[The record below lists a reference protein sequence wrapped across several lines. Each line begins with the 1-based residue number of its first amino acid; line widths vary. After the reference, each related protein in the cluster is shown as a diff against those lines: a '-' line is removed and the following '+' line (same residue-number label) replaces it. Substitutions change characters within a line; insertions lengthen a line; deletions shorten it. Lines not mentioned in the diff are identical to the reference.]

1 MQLGRVEVIGGGPA
15 GLFAARLI
23 KERMPHASVRVSE
36 RSVPDD
42 TFGFGV
48 AFTARTL
55 RAVAE
60 AERATF
66 DRLVAASVPMPPQEM
81 LIDGVSVRAKG
92 TGGGIAI
99 ARSRLLAV
107 LLDEALRAGV
117 EVDLGV
123 ERNLGDVREAGLVIA
138 ADGAGSKTRAELS
151 EHVGGHVT
159 PGRGVFMWLGCAT
172 RLRSNLFV
180 PVRTEHGLFTIHGY
194 PYAEERSTL
203 GVEADV
209 GTWRRAGMDIATERT
224 PLTESDAFSL
234 EYLQKAFAG
243 PLGGAEL
250 LGNRSRWMHF
260 RTVSLPRWH
269 HENVVL
275 IGDAAHTAH
284 YSVGSGTKMAL
295 EDAIVLAD
303 SLTAGAEPALAGALR
318 RYEEIRRPRVE
329 ALQDA
334 ALRSQ
339 RWWDSIGHRLDL
351 PAPQLMLAYL
361 SRGGVVSASR
371 HAGSDPGLLRAG
383 LAAFAGTEPAG
394 TEPAGTE
401 PAGTEPAGTEPAGTE
416 PAGDELADVRTWVLS
431 RPYEGAALR
440 ASGRVLAEA
449 GQAGYREVPGE
460 PYAVTASR
468 AAHPDEALTAVLG
481 TDVDDPWSPAA
492 DDVLDRCFAL
502 AEAGADGVRLEGRPD
517 RPALLDRLA
526 LAERIRRQTKLFT
539 VVGAPADH
547 IDDLVDGI
555 VAGRADLVAIAD

>member
-1 MQLGRVEVIGGGPA
+1 MRLGRVEVIGGGPS

-23 KERMPHASVRVSE
+23 KERMPWASVRVSE
-36 RSVPDD
+36 RSVPDE

-55 RAVAE
+55 SAVAE

-66 DRLVAASVPMPPQEM
+66 DRLVQASVPMPPQEM

-92 TGGGIAI
+92 NGGGIAI

-107 LLDEALRAGV
+107 LLDEAVRAGV
-117 EVDLGV
+117 EVDLGA
-123 ERNLGDVREAGLVIA
+123 ERHLSDVRDADLVIA
-138 ADGAGSKTRAELS
+138 ADGAGSSVRAELA
-151 EHVGGHVT
+151 EHLGGRVVA
-159 PGRGVFMWLGCAT
+159 GRGVFMWLGCAT
-172 RLRSNLFV
+172 RLPSNLFV

-209 GTWRRAGMDIATERT
+209 QTWRRAGMDTATDRT
-224 PLTESDAFSL
+224 PPTESDTFSID
-234 EYLQKAFAG
+234 YLQAAFTDA
-243 PLGGAEL
+243 LGGAEL

-303 SLTAGAEPALAGALR
+303 SLRTREEPSLASALR
-318 RYEEIRRPRVE
+318 QYEEIRRPRVE

-334 ALRSQ
+334 AVRSQ
-339 RWWDSIGHRLDL
+339 RWWESIGHRLHL
-351 PAPQLMLAYL
+351 PAQQVMLAYL
-361 SRGGVVSASR
+361 SRGGVVSATR
-371 HAGSDPGLLRAG
+371 LAGSDPGLLRAG
-383 LAAFAGTEPAG
+383 LAAFAGAEP
-394 TEPAGTE
+394 
-401 PAGTEPAGTEPAGTE
+401 
-416 PAGDELADVRTWVLS
+416 GDEDLADVRAWVLS

-440 ASGRVLAEA
+440 ASGRVLHND
-449 GQAGYREVPGE
+449 GQPGYREVDGE
-460 PYAVTASR
+460 PFAVTTAR
-468 AAHPDEALTAVLG
+468 AAYPRVALAAVLSA
-481 TDVDDPWSPAA
+481 DADDPWSPAA
-492 DDVLDRCFAL
+492 DEVLGRCCAM
-502 AEAGADGVRLEGRPD
+502 AEAGADGVRLQGRAG

-539 VVGAPADH
+539 VVGASADH

>member
-1 MQLGRVEVIGGGPA
+1 MRTVSSMQLGRVEVIGGGPA

-23 KERMPHASVRVSE
+23 KERTPHARVRVTE

-60 AERATF
+60 AEQATF
-66 DRLVAASVPMPPQEM
+66 DRLVEASVPMPPQEM

-99 ARSRLLAV
+99 ARARLLAV
-107 LLDEALRAGV
+107 LLDEAVRAGV

-123 ERNLGDVREAGLVIA
+123 DRDLDDVRDADLVIA
-138 ADGAGSKTRAELS
+138 ADGAGSGTRAELA
-151 EHVGGHVT
+151 EHVGGRVV
-159 PGRGVFMWLGCAT
+159 PGRGVFMWLGCRT
-172 RLRSNLFV
+172 RLQSNLFV

-203 GVEADV
+203 GVEADIE
-209 GTWRRAGMDIATERT
+209 TWRRAGMDTATERT
-224 PLTESDAFSL
+224 PPTESDAFSIG
-234 EYLQKAFAG
+234 YLQAAFADA
-243 PLGGAEL
+243 LSGAEL

-303 SLTAGAEPALAGALR
+303 SLTTGEEPSLGGALR

-334 ALRSQ
+334 AVRSQ
-339 RWWDSIGHRLDL
+339 GWWDSIGHRLDL

-361 SRGGVVSASR
+361 SRGGVVSTSR
-371 HAGSDPGLLRAG
+371 LAQSDPDLLRAG
-383 LAAFAGTEPAG
+383 LAAFAGVEP
-394 TEPAGTE
+394 T
-401 PAGTEPAGTEPAGTE
+401 
-416 PAGDELADVRTWVLS
+416 DDNLADVRTWVLN
-431 RPYEGAALR
+431 RPCERAALR
-440 ASGRVLAEA
+440 ASRRVLDED
-449 GQAGYREVPGE
+449 GQAGYREVRAE
-460 PYAVTASR
+460 TSAVTALR
-468 AAHPDEALTAVLG
+468 AAYPDEALAAVLG
-481 TDVDDPWSPAA
+481 TDVDDPWSPVA
-492 DDVLDRCFAL
+492 DEVLDHCFAL
-502 AEAGADGVRLEGRPD
+502 AEAGADGVRLQGRPG
-517 RPALLDRLA
+517 RPELLDRLA

-539 VVGAPADH
+539 VVGAPAGH

>member
-1 MQLGRVEVIGGGPA
+1 MRLGRVEVIGGGPA

-23 KERMPHASVRVSE
+23 KERIPHASVRVSE

-60 AERATF
+60 AERVTF
-66 DRLVAASVPMPPQEM
+66 DRIVQASVPMPPQEM
-81 LIDGVSVRAKG
+81 LIDRVSVRAKG

-99 ARSRLLAV
+99 ARSRLLSV
-107 LLDEALRAGV
+107 LLDEAVRAGV

-123 ERNLGDVREAGLVIA
+123 ERNLGEVRDADLVIA
-138 ADGAGSKTRAELS
+138 ADGAGSRTRAELA
-151 EHVGGHVT
+151 EHVGGRVV

-203 GVEADV
+203 GVEADT
-209 GTWRRAGMDIATERT
+209 GTWRRAGMDIATERA
-224 PLTESDAFSL
+224 PLTESDASSIG
-234 EYLQKAFAG
+234 YLQKAFAG
-243 PLGGAEL
+243 ALSGAEL
-250 LGNRSRWMHF
+250 LGNRSRWMRF

-269 HENVVL
+269 YENVVL

-303 SLTAGAEPALAGALR
+303 SLTTGDEPALAGALR
-318 RYEEIRRPRVE
+318 RYEDIRRPRVE

-334 ALRSQ
+334 AVRSQ

-351 PAPQLMLAYL
+351 PPAQLMLAYL
-361 SRGGVVSASR
+361 SRGGMVSASR
-371 HAGSDPGLLRAG
+371 LAGSDPGLLRAG
-383 LAAFAGTEPAG
+383 LAAFAGVAPTD
-394 TEPAGTE
+394 
-401 PAGTEPAGTEPAGTE
+401 
-416 PAGDELADVRTWVLS
+416 DELTDVRTWVLN

-440 ASGRVLAEA
+440 ASSRALDEH
-449 GQAGYREVPGE
+449 GQAGYREVHGE
-460 PYAVTASR
+460 PSAVTALR
-468 AAHPDEALTAVLG
+468 AAYPDEALAAVLG
-481 TDVDDPWSPAA
+481 IDADDPWSPAA
-492 DDVLDRCFAL
+492 DEALDRCFAL
-502 AEAGADGVRLEGRPD
+502 AQAGADGIRLEGRPG

-555 VAGRADLVAIAD
+555 VGGRTDLVAIAE

>member
-1 MQLGRVEVIGGGPA
+1 MHLGRVEVIGGGPA

-23 KERMPHASVRVSE
+23 KERIPRANVRVSE

-66 DRLVAASVPMPPQEM
+66 DRLVQASVPMPQQEM
-81 LIDGVSVRAKG
+81 LIDGVSIRAKG

-99 ARSRLLAV
+99 ARSRLLEV
-107 LLDEALRAGV
+107 LLDEAVRAGV
-117 EVDLGV
+117 ELDLGA
-123 ERNLGDVREAGLVIA
+123 ERDLGDVRDADLVIA
-138 ADGAGSKTRAELS
+138 ADGVGSRTRTALA
-151 EHVGGHVT
+151 EHVGGHVV

-209 GTWRRAGMDIATERT
+209 GTWRGAGMDIATART
-224 PLTESDAFSL
+224 PLTESDAFSID
-234 EYLQKAFAG
+234 YLQKAFAEA
-243 PLGGAEL
+243 LGGAEL
-250 LGNRSRWMHF
+250 LGNRSRWMRF

-303 SLTAGAEPALAGALR
+303 SLTAGEEPALAGALR
-318 RYEEIRRPRVE
+318 HYEEIRRPRVE

-334 ALRSQ
+334 AMRSQ
-339 RWWDSIGHRLDL
+339 RWWDSIGQRLDL

-361 SRGGVVSASR
+361 SRGGVVSTSR
-371 HAGSDPGLLRAG
+371 LAEGDPGLLRAG
-383 LAAFAGTEPAG
+383 LTAFAGEAPTD
-394 TEPAGTE
+394 
-401 PAGTEPAGTEPAGTE
+401 
-416 PAGDELADVRTWVLS
+416 DELADARTWVLN
-431 RPYEGAALR
+431 RPYQGAALR
-440 ASGRVLAEA
+440 TSGRVLDED
-449 GQAGYREVPGE
+449 GQAVYRKVHGE
-460 PYAVTASR
+460 PFAVTALR
-468 AAHPDEALTAVLG
+468 TAHPDETLAAVLG

-492 DDVLDRCFAL
+492 DEVLDRCFAL
-502 AEAGADGVRLEGRPD
+502 AEAGADGVRLEGQPGRA
-517 RPALLDRLA
+517 ALLDRLA

-547 IDDLVDGI
+547 IDDLVDGV
-555 VAGRADLVAIAD
+555 VAGRVDLVAIAG

>member
-1 MQLGRVEVIGGGPA
+1 MTNQSVTAYRAFMRLRRVEVIGGGPA

-23 KERMPHASVRVSE
+23 KERIPDASVRVSE

-66 DRLVAASVPMPPQEM
+66 DRIVQASVPMPPQEM
-81 LIDGVSVRAKG
+81 LIDGVPVRAKG

-107 LLDEALRAGV
+107 LLDEAVRAGV

-123 ERNLGDVREAGLVIA
+123 ERNLGDVRDADLVIA
-138 ADGAGSKTRAELS
+138 ADGAGSRTRAELA

-180 PVRTEHGLFTIHGY
+180 PVRTQHGLFTIHGY
-194 PYAEERSTL
+194 PYAEELSTL
-203 GVEADV
+203 GVEADA
-209 GTWRRAGMDIATERT
+209 GTWRRAGMDTATERT

-234 EYLQKAFAG
+234 GYLQKAFAG
-243 PLGGAEL
+243 ALGGAGL

-269 HENVVL
+269 HEIVVL

-303 SLTAGAEPALAGALR
+303 SLTTGDEPALAGALR
-318 RYEEIRRPRVE
+318 RYEGIRRPRVE

-334 ALRSQ
+334 AVRSQ
-339 RWWDSIGHRLDL
+339 RWWDSIGQRLDL
-351 PAPQLMLAYL
+351 AAPQLMLAYL
-361 SRGGVVSASR
+361 SRGGVVSTSR
-371 HAGSDPGLLRAG
+371 LAESDPGLLRAG
-383 LAAFAGTEPAG
+383 LAAFAGAAPTD
-394 TEPAGTE
+394 
-401 PAGTEPAGTEPAGTE
+401 
-416 PAGDELADVRTWVLS
+416 DELADIRTWVLN
-431 RPYEGAALR
+431 RPYDGAALR
-440 ASGRVLAEA
+440 TSGRVLDEA

-460 PYAVTASR
+460 PSAVTASR
-468 AAHPDEALTAVLG
+468 AAYPAEALTAVLR

-492 DDVLDRCFAL
+492 DEMLGRCFAL
-502 AEAGADGVRLEGRPD
+502 AEAGADGVRLEGRPG

-526 LAERIRRQTKLFT
+526 LAERVRRQTKLFT
-539 VVGAPADH
+539 VIGARSGH

-555 VAGRADLVAIAD
+555 VAGRADLVAIAE

>member
-1 MQLGRVEVIGGGPA
+1 
-15 GLFAARLI
+15 
-23 KERMPHASVRVSE
+23 MPHASVRVTE

-55 RAVAE
+55 SAVAE

-66 DRLVAASVPMPPQEM
+66 DRLVRASVPMPPQEM

-92 TGGGIAI
+92 NGGGIAI

-107 LLDEALRAGV
+107 LLDDAVRAGV

-123 ERNLGDVREAGLVIA
+123 ERNLGDMRDADLVIA
-138 ADGAGSKTRAELS
+138 ADGAASRTRAELA
-151 EHVGGHVT
+151 EHLGGRVV

-194 PYAEERSTL
+194 PYADERSTL

-209 GTWRRAGMDIATERT
+209 QTWRRAGMDTATERT
-224 PLTESDAFSL
+224 PPAESDTSSID
-234 EYLQKAFAG
+234 YLQAAFTG

-260 RTVSLPRWH
+260 RTVSLPRWR
-269 HENVVL
+269 HENIVL

-303 SLTAGAEPALAGALR
+303 SLTADAEASLAGALR
-318 RYEEIRRPRVE
+318 QYEAIRRPRVE

-334 ALRSQ
+334 AVRSQ

-361 SRGGVVSASR
+361 SRGGMVSASR
-371 HAGSDPGLLRAG
+371 LAGSDPGLLRAG
-383 LAAFAGTEPAG
+383 LAAFAGAEPSN
-394 TEPAGTE
+394 
-401 PAGTEPAGTEPAGTE
+401 
-416 PAGDELADVRTWVLS
+416 GDLADVRTWVLS
-431 RPYEGAALR
+431 RAYEGTALH
-440 ASGRVLAEA
+440 ASGRVLDENR
-449 GQAGYREVPGE
+449 QPGYREVHGE
-460 PYAVTASR
+460 PIAVTVLRSAN
-468 AAHPDEALTAVLG
+468 PEGTLVAVLE
-481 TDVDDPWSPAA
+481 TDVDDPWSPAG
-492 DDVLDRCFAL
+492 DEMLDRCLAL
-502 AEAGADGVRLEGRPD
+502 AEAGADGVRLQGRPG

-526 LAERIRRQTKLFT
+526 LAERIRRQTTLFT
-539 VVGAPADH
+539 VVDAHADH

-555 VAGRADLVAIAD
+555 VAGRADLVALAD

>member
-36 RSVPDD
+36 RSVTDD

-81 LIDGVSVRAKG
+81 LIDGVSVRAAG
-92 TGGGIAI
+92 AGGGIAI
-99 ARSRLLAV
+99 ARSQLLAV
-107 LLDEALRAGV
+107 LLDEAVRAGV

-123 ERNLGDVREAGLVIA
+123 ERNLGDVRDADLVIA
-138 ADGAGSKTRAELS
+138 ADGVGSRTRAELA
-151 EHVGGHVT
+151 EHVGGRIV
-159 PGRGVFMWLGCAT
+159 PGRGVFMWLGCRT
-172 RLRSNLFV
+172 RLRSNLFA

-203 GVEADV
+203 GIEADV
-209 GTWRRAGMDIATERT
+209 GTWRRAGMDTATERT
-224 PLTESDAFSL
+224 PLTESDAFSIG
-234 EYLQKAFAG
+234 YLQKAFADA
-243 PLGGAEL
+243 LGGAEL

-260 RTVSLPRWH
+260 RTVSLTRWH

-295 EDAIVLAD
+295 EDAIVLAG
-303 SLTAGAEPALAGALR
+303 SLTSGEDLSLAGALW

-334 ALRSQ
+334 AVRSQ
-339 RWWDSIGHRLDL
+339 RWWDSIGQRLDL
-351 PAPQLMLAYL
+351 PAPQVMLAYL

-371 HAGSDPGLLRAG
+371 LAESDPGLLQAG
-383 LAAFAGTEPAG
+383 LAAFAGVEPAD
-394 TEPAGTE
+394 
-401 PAGTEPAGTEPAGTE
+401 
-416 PAGDELADVRTWVLS
+416 GDLAHVRDWVLNQ
-431 RPYEGAALR
+431 PYEGAALR
-440 ASGRVLAEA
+440 TRGRVVNED
-449 GQAGYREVPGE
+449 GQAGYREVRGE
-460 PYAVTASR
+460 PSAVTVLRSAC
-468 AAHPDEALTAVLG
+468 PDDALAAVLA

-492 DDVLDRCFAL
+492 DEVLDRCFAL
-502 AEAGADGVRLEGRPD
+502 AEAGADGVRLEGRPG

-539 VVGAPADH
+539 VIGAPADH

-555 VAGRADLVAIAD
+555 AAGRADLVAIAD

>member
-1 MQLGRVEVIGGGPA
+1 LTIQSASAYRTFMQLGRVEVIGGGPA

-23 KERMPHASVRVSE
+23 KERMPYASVRVSE
-36 RSVPDD
+36 RW
-42 TFGFGV
+42 V

-66 DRLVAASVPMPPQEM
+66 DRLVEASVPMPQQEM

-99 ARSRLLAV
+99 ARSRLLGV
-107 LLDEALRAGV
+107 LLDEAVRAGV

-123 ERNLGDVREAGLVIA
+123 ERDLGDVRDADLVIA
-138 ADGAGSKTRAELS
+138 ADGAGSRTRAELAQY
-151 EHVGGHVT
+151 VGGRVV
-159 PGRGVFMWLGCAT
+159 PGRGVFMWLGCGT

-209 GTWRRAGMDIATERT
+209 ETWRRAGMDIATDRT
-224 PLTESDAFSL
+224 PVTESDAFSID
-234 EYLQKAFAG
+234 YLQKAFGGA
-243 PLGGAEL
+243 LGGAEL
-250 LGNRSRWMHF
+250 LANRSRWMHF
-260 RTVSLPRWH
+260 RTVSLARWR

-295 EDAIVLAD
+295 EDAIALAD
-303 SLTAGAEPALAGALR
+303 SLTTGEEPSLAGGLR

-334 ALRSQ
+334 AVRSQ
-339 RWWDSIGHRLDL
+339 RWWDSVAHRLDL

-361 SRGGVVSASR
+361 SRGGVISASR
-371 HAGSDPGLLRAG
+371 LAASDPGLLRAG
-383 LAAFAGTEPAG
+383 LAAFAGVEPA
-394 TEPAGTE
+394 A
-401 PAGTEPAGTEPAGTE
+401 
-416 PAGDELADVRTWVLS
+416 DELADVRTWVLS

-440 ASGRVLAEA
+440 TSGRVLDED
-449 GQAGYREVPGE
+449 GQAGYRAVQGE
-460 PYAVTASR
+460 AFAVTALR
-468 AAHPDEALTAVLG
+468 AAYPDETLAAVLG
-481 TDVDDPWSPAA
+481 ADVDDPWSPAA
-492 DDVLDRCFAL
+492 DEVLARCFAL
-502 AEAGADGVRLEGRPD
+502 AEAGADGVRLEGRPG
-517 RPALLDRLA
+517 RLALLDRLA

-539 VVGAPADH
+539 VVGASADH

-555 VAGRADLVAIAD
+555 VAGRADLVALAD

>member
-1 MQLGRVEVIGGGPA
+1 MYLERVEVIGGGPA

-23 KERMPHASVRVSE
+23 KERIPRVSVRVSE

-55 RAVAE
+55 RAVAD
-60 AERATF
+60 AEPTTF
-66 DRLVAASVPMPPQEM
+66 DRIVRASVPMPPQEM

-92 TGGGIAI
+92 NGGGIAI
-99 ARSRLLAV
+99 ARSRLLAI

-117 EVDLGV
+117 EVELGV
-123 ERNLGDVREAGLVIA
+123 ERDLDDVRDADLVIA
-138 ADGAGSKTRAELS
+138 ADGAGSRTRAELA
-151 EHVGGHVT
+151 EHVGGRVD

-180 PVRTEHGLFTIHGY
+180 PVRTPHGLFTIHGY
-194 PYAEERSTL
+194 PYAEKLSTL
-203 GVEADV
+203 GVEADIE
-209 GTWRRAGMDIATERT
+209 TWRRAGMDTATERT
-224 PLTESDAFSL
+224 PMTESDAFSL
-234 EYLQKAFAG
+234 GYLQKAFTDA
-243 PLGGAEL
+243 LGGAEL

-303 SLTAGAEPALAGALR
+303 SLTTGEEPALADALR
-318 RYEEIRRPRVE
+318 RYEDIRRPRVE

-334 ALRSQ
+334 AVRSQ
-339 RWWDSIGHRLDL
+339 RWWESIGHRLDL

-371 HAGSDPGLLRAG
+371 LAGSDPGLLQTG
-383 LAAFAGTEPAG
+383 LAAFAGQAPTV
-394 TEPAGTE
+394 
-401 PAGTEPAGTEPAGTE
+401 
-416 PAGDELADVRTWVLS
+416 DELADVRTWVLS
-431 RPYEGAALR
+431 RPYEGASLRTSGRVVDDGGQGGHREAQGEPVAVSALR
-440 ASGRVLAEA
+440 AA
-449 GQAGYREVPGE
+449 Y
-460 PYAVTASR
+460 
-468 AAHPDEALTAVLG
+468 PDEALVAVLG

-492 DDVLDRCFAL
+492 DKVLGRCFAL
-502 AEAGADGVRLEGRPD
+502 GEAGADGVRLEGRPG

-539 VVGAPADH
+539 VVGGTAEHA
-547 IDDLVDGI
+547 DDLVDGI
-555 VAGRADLVAIAD
+555 VAGRADLVTIED

>member
-1 MQLGRVEVIGGGPA
+1 LTNELASAYRTSMRLGRVEVIGGGPA
-15 GLFAARLI
+15 GLFAARLV
-23 KERMPHASVRVSE
+23 KDRMPHASVRVSE

-66 DRLVAASVPMPPQEM
+66 DRLVDASVPMPQQEM

-92 TGGGIAI
+92 AGGGIAI
-99 ARSRLLAV
+99 ARSRLLEV
-107 LLDEALRAGV
+107 LLDEAVRAGV
-117 EVDLGV
+117 EVDLGM
-123 ERNLGDVREAGLVIA
+123 ERDLADVRDADLVIA
-138 ADGAGSKTRAELS
+138 ADGVASRTRAELA
-151 EHVGGHVT
+151 EHVGGRVV
-159 PGRGVFMWLGCAT
+159 PGRGVFMWLGCGT

-180 PVRTEHGLFTIHGY
+180 PVRTEHGLFTIHAY
-194 PYAEERSTL
+194 PYAAERSTL

-209 GTWRRAGMDIATERT
+209 GTWRRAGMDTATART
-224 PLTESDAFSL
+224 PLTESDAFSID
-234 EYLQKAFAG
+234 YLQKAFADA
-243 PLGGAEL
+243 LGGAEL

-295 EDAIVLAD
+295 EDAIALTD
-303 SLTAGAEPALAGALR
+303 SLTAGDEAALAGALR
-318 RYEEIRRPRVE
+318 HYEEIRRPRVE

-334 ALRSQ
+334 AVRSQ

-361 SRGGVVSASR
+361 SRGGVVSTSR
-371 HAGSDPGLLRAG
+371 LAQSDPGLLRVG
-383 LAAFAGTEPAG
+383 LAAFAGVAPTD
-394 TEPAGTE
+394 
-401 PAGTEPAGTEPAGTE
+401 
-416 PAGDELADVRTWVLS
+416 DELADVRTWVLN

-440 ASGRVLAEA
+440 ASGRIMEDR
-449 GQAGYREVPGE
+449 QAGYREVHGGPF
-460 PYAVTASR
+460 AVSTLR
-468 AAHPDEALTAVLG
+468 AAYPDETLAAVLG
-481 TDVDDPWSPAA
+481 TDVDDPWSPAG
-492 DDVLDRCFAL
+492 DEVLDRCFAL
-502 AEAGADGVRLEGRPD
+502 AEAGADGVRLEGRRG

-539 VVGAPADH
+539 LVGAPTDH

>member
-1 MQLGRVEVIGGGPA
+1 MHLGRVEVIGGGPA

-23 KERMPHASVRVSE
+23 KERIPHASVRVTE

-66 DRLVAASVPMPPQEM
+66 DRIVASAVPMPPQEM
-81 LIDGVSVRAKG
+81 LIDGVSVGAKG
-92 TGGGIAI
+92 NGGGIAI

-107 LLDEALRAGV
+107 LLDEAVQAGV

-123 ERNLGDVREAGLVIA
+123 ERTLDDVRDADLVIA
-138 ADGAGSKTRAELS
+138 ADGAGSRTRAELA
-151 EHVGGHVT
+151 EHVGGRVD

-180 PVRTEHGLFTIHGY
+180 PVRTPHGLFTIHGY
-194 PYAEERSTL
+194 PYAEELSTL

-209 GTWRRAGMDIATERT
+209 GTWRRAGMDSATERT
-224 PLTESDAFSL
+224 PLTESDAYSL
-234 EYLQKAFAG
+234 HYLQQAFADA
-243 PLGGAEL
+243 LGGAEL

-303 SLTAGAEPALAGALR
+303 SLTTGEEPALAGALR
-318 RYEEIRRPRVE
+318 QYEDIRRPRVE

-334 ALRSQ
+334 AVRSQ
-339 RWWDSIGHRLDL
+339 RWWDSIGQRLDL
-351 PAPQLMLAYL
+351 PAPRLMLAYL
-361 SRGGVVSASR
+361 SRGGVVSAAR
-371 HAGSDPGLLRAG
+371 LAESDPGLLRAG
-383 LAAFAGTEPAG
+383 LAALAGAEPTDG
-394 TEPAGTE
+394 
-401 PAGTEPAGTEPAGTE
+401 
-416 PAGDELADVRTWVLS
+416 ELADVRSWVLN
-431 RPYEGAALR
+431 RPYEGASLR
-440 ASGRVLAEA
+440 TRSRVLDRD

-460 PYAVTASR
+460 PVAVSALR
-468 AAHPDEALTAVLG
+468 AAYPDEALAAVLR
-481 TDVDDPWSPAA
+481 TDADDPWSAAA
-492 DDVLDRCFAL
+492 DEVLDRCFAL
-502 AEAGADGVRLEGRPD
+502 AAAGADGVRLEGQPG

-526 LAERIRRQTKLFT
+526 LAERIRHQTKLFT

-547 IDDLVDGI
+547 IDDLVDAI
-555 VAGRADLVAIAD
+555 VAGRADLVAMAD

>member
-1 MQLGRVEVIGGGPA
+1 MHLGRVEVIGGGPA

-23 KERMPHASVRVSE
+23 KERVPHASVRVSE

-66 DRLVAASVPMPPQEM
+66 DRLVQASVPMPQQEM

-99 ARSRLLAV
+99 SRARLLAV
-107 LLDEALRAGV
+107 LLDEAVRAGV

-123 ERNLGDVREAGLVIA
+123 ERNLGDVRDADLVIA
-138 ADGAGSKTRAELS
+138 ADGVGSRTRAELA
-151 EHVGGHVT
+151 EHVGGQIVA
-159 PGRGVFMWLGCAT
+159 GRGVFMWLGCRT

-203 GVEADV
+203 GVEADA
-209 GTWRRAGMDIATERT
+209 GTWRRARMDIATART
-224 PLTESDAFSL
+224 PLTESDAFSIN
-234 EYLQKAFAG
+234 YLQKAFADA
-243 PLGGAEL
+243 LGGAEL

-295 EDAIVLAD
+295 EDAVALAD
-303 SLTAGAEPALAGALR
+303 SLTTGAEPALAGALR
-318 RYEEIRRPRVE
+318 RYEEVRRPRVE

-334 ALRSQ
+334 AVRSQ

-361 SRGGVVSASR
+361 SRGGMVSTAR
-371 HAGSDPGLLRAG
+371 LAESDPELLRAG
-383 LAAFAGTEPAG
+383 LTAFGGVEP
-394 TEPAGTE
+394 TD
-401 PAGTEPAGTEPAGTE
+401 
-416 PAGDELADVRTWVLS
+416 DEFADVRTWVLS
-431 RPYEGAALR
+431 RPHEGTALR
-440 ASGRVLAEA
+440 ASGRVLDDH
-449 GQAGYREVPGE
+449 GQAGYREVQGE
-460 PYAVTASR
+460 PFAVTALR
-468 AAHPDEALTAVLG
+468 ADCPDEALAAVLG
-481 TDVDDPWSPAA
+481 ADVDDPWSPAA
-492 DDVLDRCFAL
+492 DEVLDRCLAL
-502 AEAGADGVRLEGRPD
+502 AEAGADGVRLEGRPG

-539 VVGAPADH
+539 VVGGGADH
-547 IDDLVDGI
+547 IDDLVDAI
-555 VAGRADLVAIAD
+555 VAGRADLVAIAG

>member
-1 MQLGRVEVIGGGPA
+1 MYLRRVEVIGGGPA

-23 KERMPHASVRVSE
+23 KERVPHASVRVSE

-66 DRLVAASVPMPPQEM
+66 DRIVQASVPMPPQEM
-81 LIDGVSVRAKG
+81 VIDGVSVRAKG
-92 TGGGIAI
+92 HGGGIAI

-107 LLDEALRAGV
+107 LLDEAIRAGV
-117 EVDLGV
+117 EVDLGA
-123 ERNLGDVREAGLVIA
+123 ERTLDDVRDADLVIA
-138 ADGAGSKTRAELS
+138 ADGAGSSTRAELGQ
-151 EHVGGHVT
+151 HVAGRVD

-180 PVRTEHGLFTIHGY
+180 PVRTPHGLFTIHGY
-194 PYAEERSTL
+194 PYAEDLSTL
-203 GVEADV
+203 GVEADTE
-209 GTWRRAGMDIATERT
+209 TWRRAGMDTSTERT

-234 EYLQKAFAG
+234 DYLQKAFADA
-243 PLGGAEL
+243 LGGAEL

-260 RTVSLPRWH
+260 RTVSLPQWH

-303 SLTAGAEPALAGALR
+303 SLTTGEQPALTSALD
-318 RYEEIRRPRVE
+318 RYEDIRRPRVE

-334 ALRSQ
+334 AVRSQ
-339 RWWDSIGHRLDL
+339 RWWESIGHRLDL

-361 SRGGVVSASR
+361 SRGGVVSTAR
-371 HAGSDPGLLRAG
+371 LVESDPGLLQAG
-383 LAAFAGTEPAG
+383 LAAFAGQAPT
-394 TEPAGTE
+394 
-401 PAGTEPAGTEPAGTE
+401 
-416 PAGDELADVRTWVLS
+416 DNELADVGSWVLS
-431 RPYEGAALR
+431 RPYEGASLR
-440 ASGRVLAEA
+440 TSGRVVDDGAQ
-449 GQAGYREVPGE
+449 GGYREAQGEPVAVSAQRAAYPGE
-460 PYAVTASR
+460 
-468 AAHPDEALTAVLG
+468 ALVAILG
-481 TDVDDPWSPAA
+481 ADVDDPWSPAA
-492 DDVLDRCFAL
+492 DEVLHHCLAL
-502 AEAGADGVRLEGRPD
+502 AEAGADGLRLEGRPG

-539 VVGAPADH
+539 VVGGTADH
-547 IDDLVDGI
+547 ADDLVDGI

>member
-1 MQLGRVEVIGGGPA
+1 M
-15 GLFAARLI
+15 
-23 KERMPHASVRVSE
+23 
-36 RSVPDD
+36 
-42 TFGFGV
+42 
-48 AFTARTL
+48 
-55 RAVAE
+55 
-60 AERATF
+60 
-66 DRLVAASVPMPPQEM
+66 
-81 LIDGVSVRAKG
+81 
-92 TGGGIAI
+92 
-99 ARSRLLAV
+99 
-107 LLDEALRAGV
+107 
-117 EVDLGV
+117 
-123 ERNLGDVREAGLVIA
+123 
-138 ADGAGSKTRAELS
+138 
-151 EHVGGHVT
+151 
-159 PGRGVFMWLGCAT
+159 
-172 RLRSNLFV
+172 

-209 GTWRRAGMDIATERT
+209 GTWRRAGMDTATERT
-224 PLTESDAFSL
+224 PLTESDAFSID
-234 EYLQKAFAG
+234 YLQNAFADA
-243 PLGGAEL
+243 LGGAEL

-303 SLTAGAEPALAGALR
+303 SLTTGEEPALAGALR

-334 ALRSQ
+334 AVRSQ

-371 HAGSDPGLLRAG
+371 LAESDPGLLRAG
-383 LAAFAGTEPAG
+383 LAAFAGVEP
-394 TEPAGTE
+394 TD
-401 PAGTEPAGTEPAGTE
+401 
-416 PAGDELADVRTWVLS
+416 DELADVRTWVLN

-440 ASGRVLAEA
+440 TSSRVLDED
-449 GQAGYREVPGE
+449 GQAGYREVPAE
-460 PYAVTASR
+460 PFAVTALR
-468 AAHPDEALTAVLG
+468 AAYPDEALAAVLG

-492 DDVLDRCFAL
+492 DEVLDRCFAL
-502 AEAGADGVRLEGRPD
+502 AEAGADGVRLEGRPG

-539 VVGAPADH
+539 VVGAPAGH

>member
-1 MQLGRVEVIGGGPA
+1 MQLGRVEVIGGGPS

-23 KERMPHASVRVSE
+23 KERMPRVSVRVTE
-36 RSVPDD
+36 RSVPDE

-55 RAVAE
+55 SAVAE

-66 DRLVAASVPMPPQEM
+66 DRLVRASVPMPQQEM

-92 TGGGIAI
+92 NGGGIAI

-107 LLDEALRAGV
+107 LLDEAVRAGV
-117 EVDLGV
+117 DVDLGV
-123 ERNLGDVREAGLVIA
+123 ERHLGDVRDADLVIA
-138 ADGAGSKTRAELS
+138 ADGAASRTRAELT
-151 EHVGGHVT
+151 EHLGGRVV

-194 PYAEERSTL
+194 PYADERSTL

-209 GTWRRAGMDIATERT
+209 QTWRRAGMDTATERT
-224 PLTESDAFSL
+224 PPAESDTFSID
-234 EYLQKAFAG
+234 YLQAAFTGA
-243 PLGGAEL
+243 LGGAEL

-269 HENVVL
+269 HENIVL

-303 SLTAGAEPALAGALR
+303 SLTAVAEASLAGALR
-318 RYEEIRRPRVE
+318 QYEAIRRPRVE

-334 ALRSQ
+334 AVRSQ

-361 SRGGVVSASR
+361 SRGGMVSASR
-371 HAGSDPGLLRAG
+371 LAGSDPGLLRAG
-383 LAAFAGTEPAG
+383 LAAFAGAEPSN
-394 TEPAGTE
+394 
-401 PAGTEPAGTEPAGTE
+401 
-416 PAGDELADVRTWVLS
+416 GDLADVRTWVLS
-431 RPYEGAALR
+431 RAYEGTALH
-440 ASGRVLAEA
+440 ASGRVLDENR
-449 GQAGYREVPGE
+449 QPGYREVHGE
-460 PYAVTASR
+460 PIAVTGLR
-468 AAHPDEALTAVLG
+468 AANPEGTLAAVLE
-481 TDVDDPWSPAA
+481 TDVDDPWSPAG
-492 DDVLDRCFAL
+492 DEMLDRCLAL
-502 AEAGADGVRLEGRPD
+502 AKAGADGVRLQGRPG

-526 LAERIRRQTKLFT
+526 LAERIRRQTTLFT
-539 VVGAPADH
+539 VIDAHADH

-555 VAGRADLVAIAD
+555 VAGRADLVALAD

>member
-1 MQLGRVEVIGGGPA
+1 
-15 GLFAARLI
+15 
-23 KERMPHASVRVSE
+23 
-36 RSVPDD
+36 
-42 TFGFGV
+42 V

-66 DRLVAASVPMPPQEM
+66 DRIVQASVPMPPQEM

-92 TGGGIAI
+92 NGGGIAI

-107 LLDEALRAGV
+107 LLDEAVQAGV
-117 EVDLGV
+117 EVDLGA
-123 ERNLGDVREAGLVIA
+123 ERTLDDVRDADLVIA
-138 ADGAGSKTRAELS
+138 ADGAGSRTRAELGQ
-151 EHVGGHVT
+151 HVAGRVD

-180 PVRTEHGLFTIHGY
+180 PVRTPHGLFTIHGY
-194 PYAEERSTL
+194 PYAEDLSTL

-209 GTWRRAGMDIATERT
+209 ETWRRAGMDTSTERT
-224 PLTESDAFSL
+224 PPTESDAFSL
-234 EYLQKAFAG
+234 DYLQKVFADA
-243 PLGGAEL
+243 LGGAEL
-250 LGNRSRWMHF
+250 LGNRSRWMRF

-303 SLTAGAEPALAGALR
+303 SLTTGEESALALALG
-318 RYEEIRRPRVE
+318 RYEDIRRPRVE

-334 ALRSQ
+334 AVRSQ
-339 RWWDSIGHRLDL
+339 RWWESIAHRLDL

-361 SRGGVVSASR
+361 SRGGVVSTAR
-371 HAGSDPGLLRAG
+371 LAGSDPGLLRAG
-383 LAAFAGTEPAG
+383 LAAFAGPAP
-394 TEPAGTE
+394 TD
-401 PAGTEPAGTEPAGTE
+401 
-416 PAGDELADVRTWVLS
+416 DELADVRTWVLN
-431 RPYEGAALR
+431 RPYETASLR
-440 ASGRVLAEA
+440 MGGRVLDDG
-449 GQAGYREVPGE
+449 GQAGYREAPGE
-460 PYAVTASR
+460 PVAVSALR
-468 AAHPDEALTAVLG
+468 AAYPDEALVAILG
-481 TDVDDPWSPAA
+481 ADVDDPWSPTA
-492 DDVLDRCFAL
+492 DEVLDRCFAL
-502 AEAGADGVRLEGRPD
+502 AEAGADGVRLEGGQG

-539 VVGAPADH
+539 VVGGTADH
-547 IDDLVDGI
+547 ADDLVDGI

>member
-1 MQLGRVEVIGGGPA
+1 MRLRHVEIIGGGPA

-23 KERMPHASVRVSE
+23 KERIPHASVRVSE
-36 RSVPDD
+36 RSVPDE

-107 LLDEALRAGV
+107 LLDEAVRAGV
-117 EVDLGV
+117 EVDLGM
-123 ERNLGDVREAGLVIA
+123 ERNLSDVRDADLVIA
-138 ADGAGSKTRAELS
+138 ADGAGSRTRADLAG
-151 EHVGGHVT
+151 HVGGHVT

-194 PYAEERSTL
+194 PYAGELSTL
-203 GVEADV
+203 GVEADT
-209 GTWRRAGMDIATERT
+209 GTWRRAGMDTATERT
-224 PLTESDAFSL
+224 PPTESDAFSL
-234 EYLQKAFAG
+234 DYLQKAFAG
-243 PLGGAEL
+243 ALGGAGL

-303 SLTAGAEPALAGALR
+303 SLTTGEEPALAGALR
-318 RYEEIRRPRVE
+318 RYEDIRRPRVE

-334 ALRSQ
+334 AVRSQ

-351 PAPQLMLAYL
+351 PAPQVMLAYL
-361 SRGGVVSASR
+361 SRGGMVSAAR
-371 HAGSDPGLLRAG
+371 LAQSDPGLLRAG
-383 LAAFAGTEPAG
+383 LAAFAGTEPAD
-394 TEPAGTE
+394 
-401 PAGTEPAGTEPAGTE
+401 
-416 PAGDELADVRTWVLS
+416 DELADVRTWVLNQ
-431 RPYEGAALR
+431 PYEGAALR
-440 ASGRVLAEA
+440 TSGRVLADD

-460 PYAVTASR
+460 PAAVTASR
-468 AAHPDEALTAVLG
+468 AAYPDEALAAVLG

-492 DDVLDRCFAL
+492 DEVLDRCFAL
-502 AEAGADGVRLEGRPD
+502 AEAGADGIRLQGRPG
-517 RPALLDRLA
+517 RAALLDRLA
-526 LAERIRRQTKLFT
+526 LAERIRHQTKLFA
-539 VVGAPADH
+539 VVGAPADC
-547 IDDLVDGI
+547 IDDLVDAV
-555 VAGRADLVAIAD
+555 VAGRADLVATAD

>member
-1 MQLGRVEVIGGGPA
+1 MRLRRVEVVGGGPA
-15 GLFAARLI
+15 GLFAGRLI
-23 KERMPHASVRVSE
+23 KERIPQASVRVSE

-81 LIDGVSVRAKG
+81 LIDGVPVRAKG
-92 TGGGIAI
+92 AGGGIAI

-107 LLDEALRAGV
+107 LLDEAVRAGV

-123 ERNLGDVREAGLVIA
+123 ERNLGDMRDADLVIA
-138 ADGAGSKTRAELS
+138 ADGAGSRTRTDLAEHL
-151 EHVGGHVT
+151 GGHVT

-180 PVRTEHGLFTIHGY
+180 PVRTQHGLFTIHGY
-194 PYAEERSTL
+194 PYAEELSTL

-209 GTWRRAGMDIATERT
+209 ETWRRAGMDIATERT

-234 EYLQKAFAG
+234 NYLQNAFTDA
-243 PLGGAEL
+243 LGGAEL

-303 SLTAGAEPALAGALR
+303 SLTTGEEPALAGALR

-334 ALRSQ
+334 AVRSQ
-339 RWWDSIGHRLDL
+339 HWWDSIGHRLDL

-361 SRGGVVSASR
+361 SRGGVVSTSR
-371 HAGSDPGLLRAG
+371 LAESDPGLLRAG
-383 LAAFAGTEPAG
+383 LAAFAGTEPADG
-394 TEPAGTE
+394 
-401 PAGTEPAGTEPAGTE
+401 
-416 PAGDELADVRTWVLS
+416 ELADVRTWVLN

-440 ASGRVLAEA
+440 TSGRVLAED
-449 GQAGYREVPGE
+449 GQPGYREVPGE
-460 PYAVTASR
+460 PGAVTALR
-468 AAHPDEALTAVLG
+468 AAFPDQALAAVVG

-492 DDVLDRCFAL
+492 DDVLDRCLAL
-502 AEAGADGVRLEGRPD
+502 AEAGADGIRLEGQPG

-539 VVGAPADH
+539 VVRAPAGH
-547 IDDLVDGI
+547 IDDLVDAI
-555 VAGRADLVAIAD
+555 VAGRADLIATAD

>member
-1 MQLGRVEVIGGGPA
+1 MRLRRVEVIGGGPA

-23 KERMPHASVRVSE
+23 KERIPHASVRVSE

-66 DRLVAASVPMPPQEM
+66 DRIVAASVPMPPQEM

-92 TGGGIAI
+92 NGGGIAI

-107 LLDEALRAGV
+107 LLDEAVQAGV

-123 ERNLGDVREAGLVIA
+123 ERNLDDVRDADLVIA
-138 ADGAGSKTRAELS
+138 ADGAGSRTRAELP
-151 EHVGGHVT
+151 EHVGGRVD

-180 PVRTEHGLFTIHGY
+180 PVRTPHGLFTIHGY
-194 PYAEERSTL
+194 PYAEELSTL

-209 GTWRRAGMDIATERT
+209 GTWRRAAMDTATERT

-234 EYLQKAFAG
+234 DYLQKAFANA
-243 PLGGAEL
+243 LGGAEL

-260 RTVSLPRWH
+260 RTVSLPQWH
-269 HENVVL
+269 YENVVL

-303 SLTAGAEPALAGALR
+303 SLTTGEEPALAGALR
-318 RYEEIRRPRVE
+318 QYEDIRRPRVE

-334 ALRSQ
+334 AVRSQ

-361 SRGGVVSASR
+361 SRGGMVSTSR
-371 HAGSDPGLLRAG
+371 LAESDPGLLRAG
-383 LAAFAGTEPAG
+383 LAAFAGLAPAD
-394 TEPAGTE
+394 
-401 PAGTEPAGTEPAGTE
+401 
-416 PAGDELADVRTWVLS
+416 DELADVRTWVLN
-431 RPYEGAALR
+431 RPYEGASLR
-440 ASGRVLAEA
+440 TSGRVLAED
-449 GQAGYREVPGE
+449 GQEGYREVPGE
-460 PYAVTASR
+460 PSAVTALR
-468 AAHPDEALTAVLG
+468 AACPGEALAAVLE

-492 DDVLDRCFAL
+492 DEVLDHCSAL
-502 AEAGADGVRLEGRPD
+502 AEAGADGVRLQGRPG

-526 LAERIRRQTKLFT
+526 LAERIRHQTKLFT
-539 VVGAPADH
+539 VVGAPAGH

-555 VAGRADLVAIAD
+555 VAGRADLVAMAD

>member
-1 MQLGRVEVIGGGPA
+1 MDLGRVEVIGGGPA

-55 RAVAE
+55 RAVAD

-66 DRLVAASVPMPPQEM
+66 DRIVHASVPMPPQEM

-92 TGGGIAI
+92 NGGGIAI
-99 ARSRLLAV
+99 ARSRLLAI

-117 EVDLGV
+117 EVDLGA
-123 ERNLGDVREAGLVIA
+123 ERNLDDVRDADLVIA
-138 ADGAGSKTRAELS
+138 ADGAGSRTRAELA
-151 EHVGGHVT
+151 EHVGGRVDL
-159 PGRGVFMWLGCAT
+159 GRGLFMWLGCAT

-180 PVRTEHGLFTIHGY
+180 PVRTSHGLFTIHGY
-194 PYAEERSTL
+194 PYAEDLSTL
-203 GVEADV
+203 GVEADI
-209 GTWRRAGMDIATERT
+209 GTWRRAGMDTATERT
-224 PLTESDAFSL
+224 PLAESDAFSL
-234 EYLQKAFAG
+234 DYLQKAFAG
-243 PLGGAEL
+243 ALGGAEL
-250 LGNRSRWMHF
+250 LGNRSRWMRF

-303 SLTAGAEPALAGALR
+303 SLTGEEPPLAAALR
-318 RYEEIRRPRVE
+318 QYEDIRRPRVE

-334 ALRSQ
+334 AVRSQ
-339 RWWDSIGHRLDL
+339 RWWESIGHRLDL

-371 HAGSDPGLLRAG
+371 LAESDPGLLRAG
-383 LAAFAGTEPAG
+383 LAAFAGPAP
-394 TEPAGTE
+394 TD
-401 PAGTEPAGTEPAGTE
+401 
-416 PAGDELADVRTWVLS
+416 DELADVRTWVLN
-431 RPYEGAALR
+431 RPYEGASLR
-440 ASGRVLAEA
+440 TSGRVLNDD
-449 GQAGYREVPGE
+449 GQAGYREVQGGPV
-460 PYAVTASR
+460 AVSALR
-468 AAHPDEALTAVLG
+468 AAYPDEALAAVLG
-481 TDVDDPWSPAA
+481 TEVDDPWSRAA
-492 DDVLDRCFAL
+492 DEVLDRCFAL
-502 AEAGADGVRLEGRPD
+502 AEAGANGVRLEGRPG

-539 VVGAPADH
+539 VVGGAAGH
-547 IDDLVDGI
+547 VDDLVDGI

>member
-1 MQLGRVEVIGGGPA
+1 MYLGRVEVIGGGPA

-23 KERMPHASVRVSE
+23 KERVPHASVRVSE

-66 DRLVAASVPMPPQEM
+66 DRIVHASVPMPPQEM

-92 TGGGIAI
+92 NGGGIAI
-99 ARSRLLAV
+99 ARSRLLAT
-107 LLDEALRAGV
+107 LLDEAIRAGV
-117 EVDLGV
+117 EVDLGA
-123 ERNLGDVREAGLVIA
+123 ERTLDDVRDADLVIA
-138 ADGAGSKTRAELS
+138 ADGAGSRTRAELGQ
-151 EHVGGHVT
+151 HVAGRVD

-180 PVRTEHGLFTIHGY
+180 PVRTPHGLFTIHGY
-194 PYAEERSTL
+194 PYAEELSTL
-203 GVEADV
+203 GVEADTE
-209 GTWRRAGMDIATERT
+209 TWRRAGMDTATERT

-234 EYLQKAFAG
+234 DYLQKAFADA
-243 PLGGAEL
+243 LGGAEL

-269 HENVVL
+269 YENVVL

-303 SLTAGAEPALAGALR
+303 SLTTGEESALALALR
-318 RYEEIRRPRVE
+318 QYEDIRRPRVE

-334 ALRSQ
+334 AVRSQ
-339 RWWDSIGHRLDL
+339 RWWESIGHRLDL

-371 HAGSDPGLLRAG
+371 LAGSDPGLLQTG
-383 LAAFAGTEPAG
+383 LAAFAGQAPTV
-394 TEPAGTE
+394 
-401 PAGTEPAGTEPAGTE
+401 
-416 PAGDELADVRTWVLS
+416 DDLADVRTWVLS
-431 RPYEGAALR
+431 RPYEGASLRTSGRVVDDGGQGSYREVQGEPVAVSALR
-440 ASGRVLAEA
+440 AA
-449 GQAGYREVPGE
+449 YPGE
-460 PYAVTASR
+460 
-468 AAHPDEALTAVLG
+468 ALVAVLG

-492 DDVLDRCFAL
+492 DEVLDRCLAL
-502 AEAGADGVRLEGRPD
+502 AEAGADGVRLEGRPG

-539 VVGAPADH
+539 VVGGAADH
-547 IDDLVDGI
+547 ADDLVDGI
-555 VAGRADLVAIAD
+555 VAGRADLVTIED

>member
-1 MQLGRVEVIGGGPA
+1 MRLRRVEVIGGGPA

-23 KERMPHASVRVSE
+23 KERMPCASVRVSE

-99 ARSRLLAV
+99 ARSRLLAI
-107 LLDEALRAGV
+107 LLDEAVRADV

-123 ERNLGDVREAGLVIA
+123 ERNLGDVRDADLVIA
-138 ADGAGSKTRAELS
+138 ADGAGSKTRADLAG
-151 EHVGGHVT
+151 HVGGRVT
-159 PGRGVFMWLGCAT
+159 PGRGVFMWLGCAA
-172 RLRSNLFV
+172 RLPSNLFV

-194 PYAEERSTL
+194 PYAEELSTL

-209 GTWRRAGMDIATERT
+209 GTWRRAGMDTATERT

-234 EYLQKAFAG
+234 DYLQKAFADA
-243 PLGGAEL
+243 LSGAEL

-303 SLTAGAEPALAGALR
+303 SLTTGKEPTLANALR

-334 ALRSQ
+334 AVRSQ

-371 HAGSDPGLLRAG
+371 LAESDPGLLRAG
-383 LAAFAGTEPAG
+383 LAAFAGTEPAD
-394 TEPAGTE
+394 
-401 PAGTEPAGTEPAGTE
+401 
-416 PAGDELADVRTWVLS
+416 DELAEVRTWVLN
-431 RPYEGAALR
+431 RPYEAAALR
-440 ASGRVLAEA
+440 TSGRVLAED

-460 PYAVTASR
+460 PGAVTALR
-468 AAHPDEALTAVLG
+468 AAYPDQALTAVLG
-481 TDVDDPWSPAA
+481 TDVDDPWSPPA
-492 DDVLDRCFAL
+492 DEVLDRCLAL
-502 AEAGADGVRLEGRPD
+502 AEAGADGVRLEGRPG

-526 LAERIRRQTKLFT
+526 LAERIRHQTKLFT
-539 VVGAPADH
+539 VVGGPTDH

-555 VAGRADLVAIAD
+555 VAGRADLVAMAD

>member
-1 MQLGRVEVIGGGPA
+1 MRLGRVEVIGGGPA

-66 DRLVAASVPMPPQEM
+66 DRLVDASVPMPQQEM
-81 LIDGVSVRAKG
+81 LIDRVSVQAKG

-99 ARSRLLAV
+99 ARSRLLEV
-107 LLDEALRAGV
+107 LLDEAGRAGV
-117 EVDLGV
+117 EMDLGV
-123 ERNLGDVREAGLVIA
+123 ERDLGDVRDADLVIA
-138 ADGAGSKTRAELS
+138 ADGVGSRIRAELA
-151 EHVGGHVT
+151 EHLGGRVV
-159 PGRGVFMWLGCAT
+159 PGRGVFMWLGCGA

-209 GTWRRAGMDIATERT
+209 GTWRRAGMDTATGRT
-224 PLTESDAFSL
+224 PLTESDAFSIA
-234 EYLQKAFAG
+234 YLQKAFADA
-243 PLGGAEL
+243 LGGAEL

-260 RTVSLPRWH
+260 RSVSLPRWH
-269 HENVVL
+269 YVNVVL
-275 IGDAAHTAH
+275 IGDDAHTAH

-295 EDAIVLAD
+295 EDAIALAN
-303 SLTAGAEPALAGALR
+303 SLTAGDETALASALR
-318 RYEEIRRPRVE
+318 DYEEIRRPRVE

-334 ALRSQ
+334 AVRSQ

-361 SRGGVVSASR
+361 SRGGVVSTSR
-371 HAGSDPGLLRAG
+371 LMQSDPDLLRAG
-383 LAAFAGTEPAG
+383 LAAFAGVAPTD
-394 TEPAGTE
+394 
-401 PAGTEPAGTEPAGTE
+401 
-416 PAGDELADVRTWVLS
+416 DELADARTWVLNL
-431 RPYEGAALR
+431 PYEGAALR
-440 ASGRVLAEA
+440 TSGRLLDEE
-449 GQAGYREVPGE
+449 GQAGYRSVHGE
-460 PYAVTASR
+460 PFAVTALR
-468 AAHPDEALTAVLG
+468 AAYPNEALAAVLG

-492 DDVLDRCFAL
+492 DEVLDRCFAL
-502 AEAGADGVRLEGRPD
+502 AEAGADGVRLEGRPG

-526 LAERIRRQTKLFT
+526 LAERIRHQTKLFT
-539 VVGAPADH
+539 VVCAPADH

>member
-1 MQLGRVEVIGGGPA
+1 MYLGRVEVIGGGPA

-66 DRLVAASVPMPPQEM
+66 DRIVQASVPMPPQEM

-92 TGGGIAI
+92 NGGGIAI

-107 LLDEALRAGV
+107 LLEEAVQAGV

-123 ERNLGDVREAGLVIA
+123 DRDLDDVRDADLVIA
-138 ADGAGSKTRAELS
+138 ADGAGSKSRAELA
-151 EHVGGHVT
+151 EHVGGRVD
-159 PGRGVFMWLGCAT
+159 PGRGMFMWLGCAT
-172 RLRSNLFV
+172 RLPSNLFV

-194 PYAEERSTL
+194 PYAQELSTL
-203 GVEADV
+203 GVEADT
-209 GTWRRAGMDIATERT
+209 GTWHRAGMDTATERT
-224 PLTESDAFSL
+224 LVTESDAFSL
-234 EYLQKAFAG
+234 DYLQKAFTDA
-243 PLGGAEL
+243 LGGAEL
-250 LGNRSRWMHF
+250 LGNRSRWMRF

-303 SLTAGAEPALAGALR
+303 SLTTGEGPALAGALR
-318 RYEEIRRPRVE
+318 QYEDIRRPRVE

-334 ALRSQ
+334 AVRSQ

-361 SRGGVVSASR
+361 SRGGVVSTSR
-371 HAGSDPGLLRAG
+371 LAESDPGLLRAG
-383 LAAFAGTEPAG
+383 LAALTGVEPTDG
-394 TEPAGTE
+394 
-401 PAGTEPAGTEPAGTE
+401 
-416 PAGDELADVRTWVLS
+416 ELTDVRSWVLS

-440 ASGRVLAEA
+440 TKGRVLAKDE
-449 GQAGYREVPGE
+449 QAGYREVPGE
-460 PYAVTASR
+460 PVAVSARR
-468 AAHPDEALTAVLG
+468 AAHPDDALAAVLR
-481 TDVDDPWSPAA
+481 TDADDPWSPAA
-492 DDVLDRCFAL
+492 DEVLGRCFAL
-502 AEAGADGVRLEGRPD
+502 AEAGAHGIRLEGPPG

-526 LAERIRRQTKLFT
+526 LSERIRHQTKLFT

-555 VAGRADLVAIAD
+555 VAGRADLVAMTD

>member
-1 MQLGRVEVIGGGPA
+1 MHLGRVEVIGGGPA

-23 KERMPHASVRVSE
+23 KERIPHASVRVTE

-66 DRLVAASVPMPPQEM
+66 DRIVASAVPMPPQEM

-92 TGGGIAI
+92 NGGGIAI

-107 LLDEALRAGV
+107 LLDEAVRAGV

-123 ERNLGDVREAGLVIA
+123 ERTLGDVRDADLVIA
-138 ADGAGSKTRAELS
+138 ADGAGSRTRAELA
-151 EHVGGHVT
+151 EHVGGRVD

-180 PVRTEHGLFTIHGY
+180 PVRTPHGLFTIHGY

-203 GVEADV
+203 GVEADTE
-209 GTWRRAGMDIATERT
+209 TWRRAGMDTATERT
-224 PLTESDAFSL
+224 PLTESDTFSL
-234 EYLQKAFAG
+234 HYLQQAFADA
-243 PLGGAEL
+243 LGGAEL

-260 RTVSLPRWH
+260 RTVSLSRWH
-269 HENVVL
+269 YENVVL

-303 SLTAGAEPALAGALR
+303 SLTTGEEPALAGALR
-318 RYEEIRRPRVE
+318 RYEDIRRPRVE

-334 ALRSQ
+334 AVRSQ
-339 RWWDSIGHRLDL
+339 RWWDSIGQRLDL
-351 PAPQLMLAYL
+351 PAPRLMLAYL
-361 SRGGVVSASR
+361 SRGGVVSAAR
-371 HAGSDPGLLRAG
+371 LAESDPGLLRAG
-383 LAAFAGTEPAG
+383 LAALAGVEPSDG
-394 TEPAGTE
+394 
-401 PAGTEPAGTEPAGTE
+401 
-416 PAGDELADVRTWVLS
+416 ELADVRSWVLS
-431 RPYEGAALR
+431 RPYEGASLR
-440 ASGRVLAEA
+440 TRSRVLDQD

-460 PYAVTASR
+460 PVAVSALR
-468 AAHPDEALTAVLG
+468 AAYPDEALAAVLG
-481 TDVDDPWSPAA
+481 TDADDPWSPAA
-492 DDVLDRCFAL
+492 DEVLDRCSAL
-502 AEAGADGVRLEGRPD
+502 AAAGADGVRLEGQPG

-526 LAERIRRQTKLFT
+526 LAERIRHQTKLFT

-547 IDDLVDGI
+547 IDDLVDAI
-555 VAGRADLVAIAD
+555 VAGRADLVALAD